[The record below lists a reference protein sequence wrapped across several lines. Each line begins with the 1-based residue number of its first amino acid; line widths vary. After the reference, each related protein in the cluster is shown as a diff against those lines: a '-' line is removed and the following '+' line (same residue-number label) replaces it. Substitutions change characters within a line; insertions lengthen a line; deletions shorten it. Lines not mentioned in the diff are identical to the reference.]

1 MEAGKRQPVFYLLI
15 RKCSKPRLV
24 HITRVKLSATTK
36 KEIFGTDVTQTARIS
51 GKPTQAAFELATVR
65 ENALPNRG
73 RIDSHAEIIASNSA
87 RCLSHSGNSV
97 FADELDRSPIVIGS
111 TPYFL
116 NQHRKQ
122 QAEMGI
128 PKVAIVGRPN
138 VGKSSILN
146 WVAGKLLSVVD
157 PTAGVTRDRV
167 TWIVNEKDR
176 YFELVDTGGIGIV
189 DSDDLSEDI
198 ERQIETGLNEC
209 DLLLFVVDA
218 KAGVTPLDQEVAA
231 RLRKIQKPMVMV
243 VNKCD
248 GHRLDL
254 EAPEFLSLAGMPQV
268 ITSVKGNRNRQD
280 LLDSI
285 VEHLPEAKTEEQGD
299 GATLIETPEMRLAI
313 VGRRNVGKSTFIN
326 QLAETERVIV
336 SEVAGTT
343 RDSIDIR
350 FNVDGHA
357 FVAIDTPGV
366 RKKKSLAN
374 DIEFYGLVRAQR
386 SIRRADVVLMFFDA
400 TKTISRVDKNLV
412 DEIKKHHKP
421 CIFVV
426 NKWDLATEKE
436 MTTEKW
442 AEYLMHN
449 FPSMRHSPIAILTA
463 KTGRNVRKL
472 INLTQAIFKQGL
484 TRMSTGKLNR
494 ALKAAID
501 NNPPPYRKNKRPKIY
516 YGSQVA
522 VAPPTL
528 VIKVNDPKVFDE
540 AWKRYLLG
548 FLREVSPFQEVPLRL
563 ILRARDDKEALN
575 LPDLSVRRSTATLKK
590 DLEHVADINF
600 DDEEDHERSEPVP
613 AFASDVET
621 IDGDSKADA
630 KVFEI
635 DDDLSDGNLLSD
647 K

>member
-1 MEAGKRQPVFYLLI
+1 
-15 RKCSKPRLV
+15 
-24 HITRVKLSATTK
+24 
-36 KEIFGTDVTQTARIS
+36 
-51 GKPTQAAFELATVR
+51 
-65 ENALPNRG
+65 
-73 RIDSHAEIIASNSA
+73 
-87 RCLSHSGNSV
+87 
-97 FADELDRSPIVIGS
+97 
-111 TPYFL
+111 
-116 NQHRKQ
+116 
-122 QAEMGI
+122 MGI

-146 WVAGKLLSVVD
+146 WIAGKLLSVVD

-189 DSDDLSEDI
+189 DSDDLSDDI

-218 KAGVTPLDQEVAA
+218 KAGVTPLDQEVAT

-248 GHRLDL
+248 GQKMDM

-285 VEHLPEAKTEEQGD
+285 VEHLPAALDEEPDD
-299 GATLIETPEMRLAI
+299 GATMIETPEMRLAI

-472 INLTQAIFKQGL
+472 VNLTQAIFKQGL

-522 VAPPTL
+522 VAPPTM

-548 FLREVSPFQEVPLRL
+548 YLREASPFQEVPLRL
-563 ILRARDDKEALN
+563 IMRARDDKEALN
-575 LPDLSVRRSTATLKK
+575 LPDLSLRRSTATLKK
-590 DLEHVADINF
+590 DLEHVEDINF
-600 DDEEDHERSEPVP
+600 DDEDDDRSQSVP

-621 IDGDSKADA
+621 IDGDSDSNA

-635 DDDLSDGNLLSD
+635 NDDLPERDLLS
-647 K
+647 

>member
-1 MEAGKRQPVFYLLI
+1 MRGPAAGGFLDELAINQI
-15 RKCSKPRLV
+15 
-24 HITRVKLSATTK
+24 
-36 KEIFGTDVTQTARIS
+36 E
-51 GKPTQAAFELATVR
+51 AAFTHGVAQPHTATL
-65 ENALPNRG
+65 NHTASLNRFQFHFDG
-73 RIDSHAEIIASNSA
+73 VNFVQHQNDIIF
-87 RCLSHSGNSV
+87 LSKKIN
-97 FADELDRSPIVIGS
+97 
-111 TPYFL
+111 
-116 NQHRKQ
+116 RKQ

-138 VGKSSILN
+138 VGKSSLLN

-167 TWIVNEKDR
+167 TWIVNEKNR

-189 DSDDLSEDI
+189 DSDDLSDDI
-198 ERQIETGLNEC
+198 ERQIEMGLNEC

-218 KAGVTPLDQEVAA
+218 KAGVTPLDQEVAT
-231 RLRKIQKPMVMV
+231 RLRKIQKPMVMI

-248 GHRLDL
+248 GHKLDL
-254 EAPEFLSLAGMPQV
+254 EAPEFLALAGMPQV
-268 ITSVKGNRNRQD
+268 ITSVKANRNRQD

-285 VEHLPEAKTEEQGD
+285 VEHLPEAMEEETAD
-299 GATLIETPEMRLAI
+299 GATMIETPEMRLAI

-472 INLTQAIFKQGL
+472 INLTQSIFKQGL

-494 ALKAAID
+494 ALKGAID

-528 VIKVNDPKVFDE
+528 VVKVNDPKVFDE

-548 FLREVSPFQEVPLRL
+548 YLREASPFQEVPLRL
-563 ILRARDDKEALN
+563 IMRARDDKEALN
-575 LPDLSVRRSTATLKK
+575 LPDLSVRRSTANLKK
-590 DLEHVADINF
+590 DLEHVDDIHF
-600 DDEEDHERSEPVP
+600 DDEDDDKSETLPS
-613 AFASDVET
+613 FASDVET
-621 IDGDSKADA
+621 IDGDSSSKA

-635 DDDLSDGNLLSD
+635 NDELPDRDLLS
-647 K
+647 